1 MRETGGESDPRVV
14 NKLLRDE
21 LFRLIERRFMDWTLE
36 VVVIPVTDVDRSK
49 RFYTEQLGFNI
60 DDDLMWGPVRV
71 VQLAPPGSACSI
83 TIGPLV
89 VDEVAESSARF
100 QLVVNDIEAARRE
113 LLDRGVEV
121 SEVQQWGD
129 EGPKPGHGGNYNA
142 FVFFRA
148 PMATTG
154 GCRRSRADR
163 SRRCRWRSS
172 RKPSCTS
179 PSRC

>member
-1 MRETGGESDPRVV
+1 
-14 NKLLRDE
+14 
-21 LFRLIERRFMDWTLE
+21 MDWTLE

-60 DDDLMWGPVRV
+60 DDDLMSGPVRV
-71 VQLAPPGSACSI
+71 VQLTPPGSACSI

-89 VDEVAESSARF
+89 VDAVAESSARF

-142 FVFFRA
+142 FVFFKD
-148 PMATTG
+148 PDGNNWGLQEVT
-154 GCRRSRADR
+154 SRPFPAVQV
-163 SRRCRWRSS
+163 
-172 RKPSCTS
+172 P
-179 PSRC
+179 